1 MNYEIPNSYNWFAKL
16 NLTKFIPWNFETEI
30 NFDSS
35 INERFKIECEDTRQ
49 VITFG
54 RRQDMD
60 TFAGFE
66 IVNGNVTEKI
76 IVFHPSFQQNVK
88 GWNIIESEFINMMTN
103 KLAIQIDKPNVWT
116 NVLDFNSE
124 IPLINKIDSYQ
135 YATAIGL
142 ALPKLK

>member
-88 GWNIIESEFINMMTN
+88 GWNIIESEFSDFFDFMQ
-103 KLAIQIDKPNVWT
+103 KLVLPEMKDWIQEDDVNDHIET
-116 NVLDFNSE
+116 
-124 IPLINKIDSYQ
+124 
-135 YATAIGL
+135 T
-142 ALPKLK
+142 

>member
-1 MNYEIPNSYNWFAKL
+1 MNYEIPNSYYWFTKL

-30 NFDSS
+30 NPKSS
-35 INERFKIECEDTRQ
+35 INEQFEIECEQNRQ

-66 IVNGNVTEKI
+66 VVDGKITENV

-88 GWNIIESEFINMMTN
+88 GWSIIESEFSDFFEFMQKQVLPEMKDWIQDDDVNDYIETN
-103 KLAIQIDKPNVWT
+103 
-116 NVLDFNSE
+116 
-124 IPLINKIDSYQ
+124 
-135 YATAIGL
+135 
-142 ALPKLK
+142 

>member
-88 GWNIIESEFINMMTN
+88 GWNIIESEFSDFFDFMQ
-103 KLAIQIDKPNVWT
+103 KL
-116 NVLDFNSE
+116 VLHE
-124 IPLINKIDSYQ
+124 RLDSRR
-135 YATAIGL
+135 
-142 ALPKLK
+142 